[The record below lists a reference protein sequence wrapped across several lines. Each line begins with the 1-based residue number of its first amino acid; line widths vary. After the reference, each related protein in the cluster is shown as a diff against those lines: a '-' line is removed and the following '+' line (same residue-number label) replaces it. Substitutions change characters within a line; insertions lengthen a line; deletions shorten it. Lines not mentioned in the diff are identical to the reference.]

1 MLEILLNVLEIS
13 HHTQYNVSMIIK
25 KGTTV
30 YPSKLGQYNFHYPQL
45 ESPLELTMDIEGR
58 SLSWVSHSSELHPL
72 EVVSP
77 KGYLPYT
84 VLWVRT
90 PV

>member
-1 MLEILLNVLEIS
+1 
-13 HHTQYNVSMIIK
+13 MIIK
-25 KGTTV
+25 KGTIV

-45 ESPLELTMDIEGR
+45 ESPLELTMDVEGKK
-58 SLSWVSHSSELHPL
+58 LSWVSHNSALYPL
-72 EVVSP
+72 EVISP

-84 VLWVRT
+84 VLWIKE

>member
-1 MLEILLNVLEIS
+1 
-13 HHTQYNVSMIIK
+13 MIIK

-45 ESPLELTMDIEGR
+45 ESPLELTMDVEGKK
-58 SLSWVSHSSELHPL
+58 LSWVNHNSDLHPL

-84 VLWVRT
+84 VLWIKE

>member
-1 MLEILLNVLEIS
+1 MIL
-13 HHTQYNVSMIIK
+13 K

-30 YPSKLGQYNFHYPQL
+30 YPSKLGQYNFHYPEVENPLQL
-45 ESPLELTMDIEGR
+45 TLNVETKQ
-58 SLSWVSHSSELHPL
+58 LSWVNHGSEFLPL

-77 KGYLPYT
+77 QGYFPYT
-84 VLWVRT
+84 VLWIKR